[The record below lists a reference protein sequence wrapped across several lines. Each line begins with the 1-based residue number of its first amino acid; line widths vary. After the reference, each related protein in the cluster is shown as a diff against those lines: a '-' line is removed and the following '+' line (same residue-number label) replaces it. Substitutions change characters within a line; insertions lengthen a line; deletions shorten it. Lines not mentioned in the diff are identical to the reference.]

1 MCRNNFTII
10 TGDTG
15 SGKSTQLPQYL
26 IDSKEVAEEIKK
38 RQQAVEEY
46 RSNKVKP
53 IEEIK
58 LVITQPRRM
67 AAVSMADRLCY
78 ERSKVLGQEIG
89 YTIRF
94 DDKTSNATRLKYVT
108 DGIFVRECISDP
120 FLFKYQIVILD
131 EAHERSLYTDILFA
145 LIKKAV

>member
-38 RQQAVEEY
+38 RQQEVEEY

>member
-1 MCRNNFTII
+1 MCKNNFTII

-38 RQQAVEEY
+38 RQQEVEEY

>member
-1 MCRNNFTII
+1 MCKNNFTII

>member
-1 MCRNNFTII
+1 MCKNNFTII

-145 LIKKAV
+145 LIK